1 MATHTMARV
10 EGTNMSYDY
19 LTFIVARLHEE

>member
-1 MATHTMARV
+1 MATSTTVRV
-10 EGTNMSYDY
+10 EVINMSYDF